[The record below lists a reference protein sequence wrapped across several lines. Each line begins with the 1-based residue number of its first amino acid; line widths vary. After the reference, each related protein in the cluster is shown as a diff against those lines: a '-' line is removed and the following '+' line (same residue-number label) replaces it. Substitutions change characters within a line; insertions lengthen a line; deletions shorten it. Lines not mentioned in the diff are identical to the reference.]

1 MSFIGDLKQNMFSNL
16 KNIVG
21 WKTKRKIVV
30 FSVDD
35 YGNVRVDSKAAREN
49 MDKAGLKVLSI
60 FDAYD
65 TLETSEDLEILYNT
79 LSSVKD
85 KHGNPAIFTPFAV
98 PCNINY
104 EKMAENNFESYYYE
118 LLPETFSK
126 LKNYAN
132 AWNLWK
138 EGIAD
143 GLMEPQFHGREHM
156 NLKVFEDKLKKKDH
170 EVLTALKNRSYT
182 SISGSGYATIS
193 YTAAFE
199 FWDFKE
205 NERFDGIIKDGL
217 NNFEKVFGYPST
229 HFNAPGGAE
238 HPVIHKS
245 LSEKGVKYLDAAF
258 IKREH
263 RDREKFKRVF
273 NYTGK
278 RNDLNQMF
286 MVRNVVF
293 EPSYQTGID
302 WVNFTMKQI
311 ESAFRWNKPAVISSH
326 RVNFCGYI
334 SEDNRKLGINRLGE
348 LLKKITQRWPDVEF
362 MSANKLGDLIYQDR

>member
-1 MSFIGDLKQNMFSNL
+1 MSFVSNIKQELNNNL
-16 KNIVG
+16 KNITG

-49 MDKAGLKVLSI
+49 MNKEGLKELSI

-65 TLETSEDLEILYNT
+65 TLETQSDLEMLYGA

-85 KHGNPAIFTPFAV
+85 KHGKHAVFTPFAM
-98 PCNINY
+98 PCNINF
-104 EKMAENNFESYYYE
+104 EKMMETNYEEFHYE
-118 LLPETFSK
+118 LLSDTFSK
-126 LKNYAN
+126 LKGYENVMS
-132 AWNLWK
+132 LWK
-138 EGIAD
+138 EGID
-143 GLMEPQFHGREHM
+143 KELMSPQFHGREHL
-156 NLKVFEDKLKKKDH
+156 NLTSLEKKLKEKDH

-182 SISGSGYATIS
+182 SISNSGFKTIS

-199 FWDFKE
+199 FWDFQE
-205 NERFDGIIKDGL
+205 NYRFEDVIKTGL
-217 NNFEKVFGYPST
+217 DAFEKVYGYRST

-238 HPVIHKS
+238 HPVIHKW
-245 LSEKGVKYLDAAF
+245 LNENGIKYIDTAF

-263 RDREKFKRVF
+263 QDKEKFKKVF

-293 EPSYQTGID
+293 EPSYKTGID
-302 WVNFTMKQI
+302 WVNFTLKQI
-311 ESAFRWNKPAVISSH
+311 EASFRWNKPAVISSH
-326 RVNFCGYI
+326 RVNYCGHI
-334 SEDNRKLGINRLGE
+334 NEDNRKTGITGLSE
-348 LLKKITQRWPDVEF
+348 LLKQIVKRWPDVEF
-362 MSANKLGDLIYQDR
+362 MSANKLGDIITKGN